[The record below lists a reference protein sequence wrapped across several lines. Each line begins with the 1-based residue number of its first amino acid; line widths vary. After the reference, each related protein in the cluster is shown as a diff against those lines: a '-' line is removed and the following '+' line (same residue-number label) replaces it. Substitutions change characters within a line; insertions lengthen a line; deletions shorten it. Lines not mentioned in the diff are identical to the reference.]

1 MATKNL
7 NIVLIEPQIPQN
19 TGNVARTCA
28 AVGAALH
35 LVRPMGFEVDDKKLK
50 RAGLDYW
57 HLLDITYH
65 ASTGAFFEAT
75 TGPYVLFSSRIST
88 LYTQQSYPPG
98 VFLVFGREDAGLSL
112 ELLAEHPGSHA
123 RLPMVPDARCINLA
137 SCVAA
142 ATYEAVRQQGFVG
155 LN

>member
-1 MATKNL
+1 MPNL

-65 ASTGAFFEAT
+65 ASTSAFFEAT
-75 TGPYVLFSSRIST
+75 AGPYILFSSKVST
-88 LYTQQSYPPG
+88 LYTAQSYPPG
-98 VFLVFGREDAGLSL
+98 AFLVFGREDAGLSD
-112 ELLAEHPGSHA
+112 ELLAAHPHSHA

-137 SCVAA
+137 SSVAA
-142 ATYEAVRQQGFVG
+142 ATYEALRQQGFEG
-155 LN
+155 LA